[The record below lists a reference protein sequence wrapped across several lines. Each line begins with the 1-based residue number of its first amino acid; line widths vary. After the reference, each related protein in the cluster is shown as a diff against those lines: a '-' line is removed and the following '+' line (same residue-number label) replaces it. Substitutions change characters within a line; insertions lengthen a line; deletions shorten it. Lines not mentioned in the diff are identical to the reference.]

1 MTALNVGAESVANP
15 RRRLLAYPI
24 CIASI
29 LLFRVVVPPL
39 VLLTWPAGRTVGSGL
54 WDAQCWS
61 LILMAVAA
69 DAGQSFGGSR
79 FFARHAKAVLGGLG
93 AAAILV
99 IAVFWRPIVAEYSYM
114 RWMGL
119 MCLRGPDSEREGASA
134 ALTRAYRLRPDN
146 EKYAHAYAQE
156 VLLGPAL
163 DLMLQEDYDE
173 ALKALEKI
181 PQSFQKFPFPHR
193 MLGVVHARQGNA
205 GKAVAAYRKAI
216 AASRRLTAEDYRTW
230 ATLFGFPT
238 SACEMHLLD
247 SLGEVGGD
255 ESAQEILTF
264 LAHEDDDVVVH
275 AVGVLAEHGITRA
288 IGPLRQLEQSHKE
301 RKVRQAARRALLRL
315 E

>member
-1 MTALNVGAESVANP
+1 MTALNVGAESAANP

-24 CIASI
+24 CVASI

-39 VLLTWPAGRTVGSGL
+39 VELRWPAARTVGSGL
-54 WDAQCWS
+54 WDAHCWA
-61 LILMAVAA
+61 LILMAAAA

-79 FFARHAKAVLGGLG
+79 FFARHTKAVLAGLG
-93 AAAILV
+93 ATAILV
-99 IAVFWRPIVAEYSYM
+99 IAIFWRPIVAEYSYM

-119 MCLRGPDSEREGASA
+119 MCLHGPDSEGEGASA
-134 ALTRAYRLRPDN
+134 ALTRAYQLRPDN

-163 DLMLQEDYDE
+163 DLMLQEEYDE
-173 ALKALEKI
+173 ALKALENI
-181 PQSFQKFPFPHR
+181 PQRFQKFPFPHL
-193 MLGVVHARQGNA
+193 MLGAVHARQGNP

-216 AASRRLTAEDYRTW
+216 AASRRLTAEDYRRW
-230 ATLFGFPT
+230 AAFGFPT
-238 SACEMHLLD
+238 STCEMQLLD
-247 SLGEVGGD
+247 SLGEVGGE
-255 ESAQEILTF
+255 ESTREILAF

-288 IGPLRQLEQSHKE
+288 IGPLRRLEQSHEE
-301 RKVRQAARRALLRL
+301 RKVRQAASRALLRL